1 MDDSAEDAFRA
12 FVTARSPALLRSAY
26 LLVGDRSKAEDLLQV
41 TLLKAYQRWRRIKD
55 PAAAE
60 GYVRRAMVN
69 TATSWW
75 RSRPYRERPVDALPE
90 RSGSDEIAARIE
102 QEAMWQHLRGLPAK
116 QRAVLVLRYYEGMS
130 EAEIAD
136 ALNIS
141 RGTVK
146 SHTSRALGSLR
157 RQSRSCCWP
166 APRSCS
172 ARRHRTGRTR
182 PLPDPPLP
190 WCPRAARSSGSR
202 CRPAARRRWSWRWRR
217 PDGTSSAG
225 RRTPAARR
233 TSTC

>member
-1 MDDSAEDAFRA
+1 MDETAEDAFRA

-41 TLLKAYQRWRRIKD
+41 TLLKAYQQWRRIKD

-75 RSRPYRERPVDALPE
+75 RGRPYRERPVDTLPE
-90 RSGSDEIAARIE
+90 RGGSDEIAARIE
-102 QEAMWQHLRGLPAK
+102 QDAMWQHLQSLPVK

-146 SHTSRALGSLR
+146 SHASRALGSLR
-157 RQSRSCCWP
+157 RQFQDED
-166 APRSCS
+166 
-172 ARRHRTGRTR
+172 ARQETVT
-182 PLPDPPLP
+182 L
-190 WCPRAARSSGSR
+190 
-202 CRPAARRRWSWRWRR
+202 
-217 PDGTSSAG
+217 
-225 RRTPAARR
+225 
-233 TSTC
+233 